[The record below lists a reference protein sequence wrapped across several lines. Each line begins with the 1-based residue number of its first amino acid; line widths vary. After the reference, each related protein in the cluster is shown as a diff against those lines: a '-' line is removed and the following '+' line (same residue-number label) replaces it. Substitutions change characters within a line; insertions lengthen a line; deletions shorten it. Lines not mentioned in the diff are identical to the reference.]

1 MFDFVDLVC
10 KMNWRNTIE
19 RYKLHHIIVW
29 ATVFGVWYF
38 LRYQDYS
45 TVEKA
50 LTVTLIKTID
60 LAVMIYVAN
69 YILVPRFL
77 FGKKYLLFAVLF
89 IMMIL
94 ISSVGKMYIIGSL
107 LNNPA
112 LLDISTNIKSR
123 IYDNVIPHFFLVTAG
138 VAIKLL
144 IDYLRLQNKLIEVAK
159 EKAEAELNFLKSQI
173 NPHFL
178 FNSLNAVYFLID
190 KNNIA
195 ARDALHKFSEMLRYQ
210 LYECNGEKIPIEK
223 ELNFLKD
230 YVDMQKLRL
239 NNNTNVQFNYSED
252 VKDFSI
258 QPLLL
263 MSFVENSFKHLSHFN
278 NGKQNEI
285 AIDLTKQNGQM
296 QFSVYNTMDEE
307 RSHTDKREG
316 IGLNNVKKRLAL
328 LYPGEHELKIT
339 QQDGSFNVDLKLSI
353 N

>member
-1 MFDFVDLVC
+1 
-10 KMNWRNTIE
+10 MNRRHTIE
-19 RYKLHHIIVW
+19 RYKLHHILVW
-29 ATVFGVWYF
+29 ALVFGVWYF

-45 TVEKA
+45 TVGKA
-50 LTVTLIKTID
+50 LTVTLIKTVD
-60 LAVMIYVAN
+60 LATMIYVAN

-77 FGKKYLLFAVLF
+77 FGKRYLLFAVLF
-89 IMMIL
+89 IAMIL
-94 ISSVGKMYIIGSL
+94 LSSVAKMYIIGTL

-112 LLDISTNIKSR
+112 LLNISANIKSR

-190 KNNIA
+190 KKNIA
-195 ARDALHKFSEMLRYQ
+195 ARNALHKFSEMLRYQ
-210 LYECNGEKIPIEK
+210 LYECNGETIPIEK
-223 ELNFLKD
+223 ELNFLQD

-239 NNNTNVQFNYSED
+239 NANTNVQFNYSSD
-252 VKDFSI
+252 VKNFSI

-263 MSFVENSFKHLSHFN
+263 MCFVENSFKHLSHYTH
-278 NGKQNEI
+278 GKQNQI
-285 AIDLTKQNGQM
+285 TIDVTKQNGQM
-296 QFSVYNTMDEE
+296 QFLVYNTVDEE
-307 RSHTDKREG
+307 KPVVKGHEG
-316 IGLNNVKKRLAL
+316 IGLINVKKRLAL
-328 LYPGEHELKIT
+328 LYPGEHELSIT
-339 QQDGSFNVDLKLSI
+339 QQDNSFKVDLKLAI